1 MIRLFV
7 SGTDTGAGKTV
18 LCGLLAR
25 HFMGQGKS
33 VLYLK
38 PVQTGHPPDDDAAE
52 VRRISG
58 LPPEAA
64 RLLFSAAEPV
74 APRFCFEPFPFEEAV
89 ALVRAEPSCE
99 VLLVEGAGGLLAP
112 MDRSRRMHDLARALD
127 LPVILAAQSRVGGL
141 NHLLLSLHFLE
152 TTGLALAA
160 VGLNEHF
167 RADARQAAQNRDYL
181 RRVLPGLPLFTFDA
195 TGLTSAV
202 PLR

>member
-1 MIRLFV
+1 MMRLFV

-25 HFMGQGKS
+25 HFLGQGRS
-33 VLYLK
+33 VRYLK

-58 LPPEAA
+58 LPPERA
-64 RLLFSAAEPV
+64 RLLFAAAEPV
-74 APRFCFEPFPFEEAV
+74 APCFCFDPFPFDEAV
-89 ALVRAEPSCE
+89 AAVRSEPACD

-112 MDRSRRMHDLARALD
+112 LDHGRRMHDLARALD
-127 LPVILAAQSRVGGL
+127 LPVVLAAQSRVGGL

-152 TTGLALAA
+152 TSGLKLAA
-160 VGLNEHF
+160 VGLNEHCS
-167 RADARQAAQNRDYL
+167 ASPHQAAQNRDYL

-195 TGLTSAV
+195 TGLTGEP